1 MDTAVKPK
9 RILVLDDEP
18 VILKLLNQHLRSCN
32 FEAITTSSWTEAI
45 DLITHDPPDLI
56 LLDLHMPTVQGESVL
71 DFIRGEGLNLPVI
84 IISAHLSE
92 GKIEELKN
100 LGVEDIVP
108 KPFSLQ
114 DLVSKVLRIVQPFS
128 LDTSTPVE
136 TPNPGR
142 VKTRIPQTAAPASG
156 PQNSGRTQPPPQNSG
171 DLEPR
176 SDHITYHRRSRHR
189 RKHRSS
195 RKLKIYALVAVLCLI
210 GSIANFFISRVPSYV
225 SEGLQQAVDKS
236 LEAERFHRVETL
248 EKKRFGTETEDTDP
262 SHR

>member
-1 MDTAVKPK
+1 MYTAVKPK

-18 VILKLLNQHLRSCN
+18 VVLKLLNQHLRSCN

-71 DFIRGEGLNLPVI
+71 DFIREEGLNLPVI

-92 GKIEELKN
+92 RKIEELEN

-114 DLVSKVLRIVQPFS
+114 DLVSKILRVVQPFS
-128 LDTSTPVE
+128 LDTSTSVD
-136 TPNPGR
+136 TPNP
-142 VKTRIPQTAAPASG
+142 VTVETTFPQTAAPASS
-156 PQNSGRTQPPPQNSG
+156 PQKQDPTQPPTQNSG
-171 DLEPR
+171 DLDLR
-176 SDHITYHRRSRHR
+176 SDHVTYHRRSHR
-189 RKHRSS
+189 RRKRRSS
-195 RKLKIYALVAVLCLI
+195 RKVKIYVIVAVLCLI
-210 GSIANFFISRVPSYV
+210 GSIVNFFISRVPSYV
-225 SEGLQQAVDKS
+225 SEGFQQAVDKS
-236 LEAERFHRVETL
+236 LEAERFHRLETL
-248 EKKRFGTETEDTDP
+248 DKKRFGTETEDTDP

>member
-1 MDTAVKPK
+1 MYTALKPK

-18 VILKLLNQHLRSCN
+18 VVLKLLNQHLRSCN

-71 DFIRGEGLNLPVI
+71 DFIREEGLNLPVI

-92 GKIEELKN
+92 RKIEELET
-100 LGVEDIVP
+100 LGVEDFAP

-114 DLVSKVLRIVQPFS
+114 DLVSKILRVVQPFS
-128 LDTSTPVE
+128 LDTPTPVE
-136 TPNPGR
+136 TPNPGP
-142 VKTRIPQTAAPASG
+142 VETAFPQTAAPAPS
-156 PQNSGRTQPPPQNSG
+156 PQNYDRTQTPPQNSG
-171 DLEPR
+171 DLEPQ
-176 SDHITYHRRSRHR
+176 SDHFTYHRRRRR

-195 RKLKIYALVAVLCLI
+195 RKLKIYAIVAVLCLI

-236 LEAERFHRVETL
+236 LEAERFHRMETL
-248 EKKRFGTETEDTDP
+248 GKKRFGTETEDTDP